1 MGGGDFWNVFWM
13 VGMVRHV
20 WAERL
25 GAVRSVVP
33 ITPVR
38 ARDDMWDDEIREME
52 GLTNGVTKKD
62 GIVPSYG

>member
-1 MGGGDFWNVFWM
+1 
-13 VGMVRHV
+13 MVRHV

-25 GAVRSVVP
+25 GAVGSVVP